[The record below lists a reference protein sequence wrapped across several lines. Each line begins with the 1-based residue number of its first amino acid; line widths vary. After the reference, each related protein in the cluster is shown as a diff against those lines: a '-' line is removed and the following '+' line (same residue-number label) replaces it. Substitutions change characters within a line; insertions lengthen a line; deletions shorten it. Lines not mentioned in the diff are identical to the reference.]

1 MVGFK
6 SNLPTF
12 FVSSADGAGTTGK
25 IGIGNITDPQA
36 KLHLKADAGED
47 AALLITPDTWDGNK
61 WAELRL
67 GNNDNSIRVHYTQGL
82 IFKTENNYLF
92 NSAGASFGIGV
103 DNPSAKLEVNGNILQ
118 KSGFHATP
126 QIKAPDDNGLK
137 LTDQNGHG
145 ISVED
150 GGNVVISTDNQNTA
164 LHVNGI
170 LKTSTLQIPGSNP
183 DGPSDDIEG
192 FVLLSIDNNGTAGW
206 RTQSSLQDGDWTI
219 NGDDIYRNVENGNVG
234 IGTDDPTAKLDVG
247 GKVKVQEF
255 QLLSGAPGLDKL
267 LRSDAEGNASWADP
281 PLTDDGD
288 WVISGDDNIYRAD
301 GNVGIGT
308 DTPVSNLHIQSD
320 VTADITTAFLIIE
333 NDGEYV
339 EGSGITTIGKRQGS
353 GPMIIQKAGIG
364 PNFTDGGP
372 RLCILQ
378 KSKNN
383 INGLSLSTYTTND
396 GEIDRADIYGGSSD
410 LFVRANHELNFRSTS
425 GNINFAFGP
434 PDNIIQRMQI
444 NASGQVGIGTTN
456 HDGTDTKLTVAGT
469 IHAQEVKV
477 TAGAGTGAD
486 FVFESDYDLPA
497 ISEVETFIKTNKH
510 LPDIPSADEMVTNGI
525 DVGKMQIKLLQKIEE
540 LTLYVIEL
548 KRENEVMRGDNAEMK
563 FEIEKLKRR

>member
-1 MVGFK
+1 MRSDEYGNA
-6 SNLPTF
+6 SWADPPPT
-12 FVSSADGAGTTGK
+12 D
-25 IGIGNITDPQA
+25 
-36 KLHLKADAGED
+36 
-47 AALLITPDTWDGNK
+47 
-61 WAELRL
+61 
-67 GNNDNSIRVHYTQGL
+67 
-82 IFKTENNYLF
+82 
-92 NSAGASFGIGV
+92 
-103 DNPSAKLEVNGNILQ
+103 
-118 KSGFHATP
+118 
-126 QIKAPDDNGLK
+126 
-137 LTDQNGHG
+137 
-145 ISVED
+145 
-150 GGNVVISTDNQNTA
+150 
-164 LHVNGI
+164 
-170 LKTSTLQIPGSNP
+170 
-183 DGPSDDIEG
+183 
-192 FVLLSIDNNGTAGW
+192 
-206 RTQSSLQDGDWTI
+206 DGDWTI
-219 NGDDIYRNVENGNVG
+219 DENENIYRIDGNVR
-234 IGTDDPTAKLDVG
+234 IGNVTIDPEAKLDVG